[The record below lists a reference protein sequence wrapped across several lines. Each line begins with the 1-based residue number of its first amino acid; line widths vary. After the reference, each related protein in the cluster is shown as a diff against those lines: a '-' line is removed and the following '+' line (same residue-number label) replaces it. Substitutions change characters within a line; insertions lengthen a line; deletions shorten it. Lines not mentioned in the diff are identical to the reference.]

1 MKLLINFCAHDGIIS
16 HYAGVGTIV
25 KRYIEVINYLLK
37 TKNIDYHINMFTL
50 EFNRNSMGY
59 NKNIWNKH
67 NNLPNS
73 TIYVCSNNTHGE
85 TSFGNIYNWKV
96 ASSNVAKII
105 NSIDFNNYNY
115 VITIANDTP
124 FAGVLELIKETENS
138 IKIWIPHSTGKIY
151 DEDMS
156 LSEERQTKNERI
168 EWEQN
173 VINYINNHENNYLI
187 STGIYIKNHIINNYS
202 LKPNKNINIINGEL
216 LYRDNIYEENNRMKE
231 ILSELEKYDS
241 IIMSL
246 GRAEK
251 YKNLEKTM
259 LLGKTLGI
267 KPVVITQ
274 QYFQNQPIVSEY
286 KKLAKATN
294 TNLYVDEPFSLP
306 QYIVKNFSK
315 KMIMLIP
322 SEREIFGLVI
332 NEMRRFNKNNVL
344 IVANDRGGLH
354 EQINDGLDG
363 VLVDLDNIEASATK
377 ISKYFNLENMKKLN
391 SEGQKRLLT
400 DYDLVKNFDA
410 FFRKVLGEKY
420 E

>member
-1 MKLLINFCAHDGIIS
+1 MKLLINFCGHDGIIS

-25 KRYIEVINYLLK
+25 KRYIEVISYLLNR
-37 TKNIDYHINMFTL
+37 KNIDYHINMFTL
-50 EFNRNSMGY
+50 EFNKDSMGY
-59 NKNIWNKH
+59 NEKVWNEH

-73 TIYVCSNNTHGE
+73 TIYVCSNNTNGE
-85 TSFGNIYNWKV
+85 TSFGNIYNWKI

-105 NSIDFNNYNY
+105 NNINFNNYDY
-115 VITIANDTP
+115 IITIANDTP

-138 IKIWIPHSTGKIY
+138 IKVWIPHSTGKIY
-151 DEDMS
+151 NEDMS
-156 LSEERQTKNERI
+156 LPEESQTKNERI
-168 EWEQN
+168 EWEQET
-173 VINYINNHENNYLI
+173 INYINNHENNYLI
-187 STGIYIKNHIINNYS
+187 STGIYIRNHIINEYS
-202 LKPNKNINIINGEL
+202 LKPNKNIDIINGEL
-216 LYRDNIYEENNRMKE
+216 LYRDNVYEENDRMKE
-231 ILSELEKYDS
+231 ILLELEKYDT

-246 GRAEK
+246 GRAER
-251 YKNLEKTM
+251 YKNLDKTM
-259 LLGKTLGI
+259 LLGKELGI

-274 QYFQNQPIVSEY
+274 QYFEDQPIVSEY
-286 KKLAKATN
+286 KKLAWITN
-294 TNLYVDEPFSLP
+294 TILYVDEPFSLP

-332 NEMRRFNKNNVL
+332 NEMRRFNKDNVL

-354 EQINDGLDG
+354 EQINDGVDG

-377 ISKYFNLENMKKLN
+377 VSKYFNFENMKKLN
-391 SEGQKRLLT
+391 SEGQKRLSV

-410 FFRKVLGEKY
+410 FFRKVLGEEY

>member
-25 KRYIEVINYLLK
+25 KRYIEVINYSLK

-59 NKNIWNKH
+59 NENIWNKH

-168 EWEQN
+168 KWEQN

-187 STGIYIKNHIINNYS
+187 STGIYIKNHIINDYS